1 MNAGVLSTL
10 VVVGALIA
18 VVAVV
23 AYAFL
28 PVILSAIDALPAR

>member
-1 MNAGVLSTL
+1 MNANVLSTL
-10 VVVGALIA
+10 VVIGALLA

-28 PVILSAIDALPAR
+28 PLVVESLEALPR